1 MSGKNKLFMIS
12 TIILILFSLISCS
25 SKEER
30 RIILQIQKNGFVD
43 LSIYCKKFD
52 KIIIYDEG
60 YYYYY
65 YYYDDDDDNNK
76 DEWIGQKIY
85 YDASLKILLLNKIK
99 KNFKATFTFKGEDIT
114 ISKTSDYFIMTYKDY
129 QCLYSFLDDR
139 VFSFSNPTLN
149 PYNIKFFKDFE
160 KEVNKDVDFL
170 IEFLNS

>member
-12 TIILILFSLISCS
+12 TIILILFSFISCK

-30 RIILQIQKNGFVD
+30 SIISQIQKNGFVD

-65 YYYDDDDDNNK
+65 YYYYYYDDDDDDDDDNNK

-85 YDASLKILLLNKIK
+85 YFFDGKVEKIINIRSCP
-99 KNFKATFTFKGEDIT
+99 ADVPYGT
-114 ISKTSDYFIMTYKDY
+114 IIYFY
-129 QCLYSFLDDR
+129 
-139 VFSFSNPTLN
+139 P
-149 PYNIKFFKDFE
+149 
-160 KEVNKDVDFL
+160 
-170 IEFLNS
+170 

>member
-12 TIILILFSLISCS
+12 TIILILFSFISCK

-30 RIILQIQKNGFVD
+30 SIISQIQKNGFVD

-65 YYYDDDDDNNK
+65 YYYDDDNDDNNK

-85 YDASLKILLLNKIK
+85 YFFDGKVEKIINIRSCP
-99 KNFKATFTFKGEDIT
+99 ADVPYGT
-114 ISKTSDYFIMTYKDY
+114 IIYFY
-129 QCLYSFLDDR
+129 
-139 VFSFSNPTLN
+139 P
-149 PYNIKFFKDFE
+149 
-160 KEVNKDVDFL
+160 
-170 IEFLNS
+170 